1 MRFLHR
7 ASLALS
13 ALLFLTIL
21 TAAQSNKFTVQIVA
35 APSQAEADA
44 TVKELKAKGI
54 EAYIVKSII
63 PGKGT
68 FYRVRAGSFTNASDA
83 RKYGE
88 TLKQQ
93 GIVSEFFIA
102 PYERPTSS
110 PATLALPP
118 DAKGETASIPKPT
131 AKPADKPAVTT
142 APAIKEPVKTAT
154 PVKETPK
161 ETTTNN
167 GPKTSPAKTPAN
179 PPVASSSA
187 SMAPAPSLTS
197 FKDPQVGFSFD
208 YPAYWVV
215 NPLTSNA
222 AQAQR
227 VNAGAYFESVDDN
240 AFMNVIW
247 NELEKANNPAN
258 NNDLIIDVILTSMK
272 SGKETQTMEVTSRR
286 VEDNKSQIKTYLDL
300 RASFLLT
307 GQTTPLEF
315 IGKALI
321 VRTSKGILLVAMFYS
336 KEAPAHVPGLA
347 DKVIASVKTPE

>member
-1 MRFLHR
+1 MRLLHR

-13 ALLFLTIL
+13 ALLFLTII
-21 TAAQSNKFTVQIVA
+21 TTAQSNKFTVQIVA

-68 FYRVRAGSFTNASDA
+68 FYRVRAGSFVNASDA

-93 GIVSEFFIA
+93 GIVSDFFIA
-102 PYERPTSS
+102 TYERPTPS

-118 DAKGETASIPKPT
+118 DAKGETAAIPKPT
-131 AKPADKPAVTT
+131 PKPVDKPAAVTT
-142 APAIKEPVKTAT
+142 APAIKAPDKTAT
-154 PVKETPK
+154 PVKESPK
-161 ETTTNN
+161 DPPANN
-167 GPKTSPAKTPAN
+167 AAKTSAAPSATSSPAPTA
-179 PPVASSSA
+179 A
-187 SMAPAPSLTS
+187 APALTS
-197 FKDPQVGFSFD
+197 FKDSQVGFSFD
-208 YPAYWVV
+208 YPAYWAV

-272 SGKETQTMEVTSRR
+272 SGKETQTMEVTSRK
-286 VEDNKSQIKTYLDL
+286 VEEAKGQIKTILDL
-300 RASFLLT
+300 RATFLLT

-315 IGKALI
+315 AGKALI
-321 VRTSKGILLVAMFYS
+321 VRASKGILLVAMFYS
-336 KEAPAHVPGLA
+336 KEAPAHVSGLA
-347 DKVIASVKTPE
+347 DKVIASVKVPE